1 VQKPNPLQDKWRNV
15 VFFLTA
21 LLVLVADQSS
31 KIWIRSVL
39 DDNEVLFKAGF
50 FRIINIHNTGAAFG
64 IFPDQK
70 LALIIVAIVCIVVLL
85 LFIFLYSHRFPFLN
99 NKLGMLTLGLI
110 FGGIAG
116 NLIDRVR
123 LGYVTDFIDIGIWP
137 AFNVADSS
145 STVGGILFICL
156 LLFLVKGERRKYT
169 DQNGEF
175 EKQS

>member
-1 VQKPNPLQDKWRNV
+1 
-15 VFFLTA
+15 

-31 KIWIRSVL
+31 KIWIRSHPEGQL
-39 DDNEVLFKAGF
+39 IFKAGF
-50 FRIINIHNTGAAFG
+50 FRIIHIHNTGAAFG

-70 LALIIVAIVCIVVLL
+70 LALIIVAIICIVVLL

-116 NLIDRVR
+116 NLIDRLR

-137 AFNVADSS
+137 TFNVADSS

-156 LLFLVKGERRKYT
+156 LLFLVKGERRKSI